1 MKRSKRRRKCVYI
14 SFFHLF
20 LFPVL
25 VETPISCCAGGG
37 SAGGDVSELSVTG
50 VCEGFSKLNLNLE
63 DQGVEE
69 AKEQD

>member
-1 MKRSKRRRKCVYI
+1 MKRSKRRRKYVHI
-14 SFFHLF
+14 SFIHLF

-37 SAGGDVSELSVTG
+37 SAGGDVSEPSATG
-50 VCEGFSKLNLNLE
+50 VCEGFSMLNLNLE
-63 DQGVEE
+63 DRGVEE